1 MMQASAGPKFKHVTT
16 RVICAL
22 LAILFCAML
31 VFTIVVGVQT
41 GQVPTPGSLGGGL
54 AGLAGAYIFGRYAIE
69 GPAPTE
75 TGVLAEPSEQVRH
88 LAIQP
93 RSKIEAIKAYR
104 EQTGVDVKRAREVV
118 ERLAASGRTE
128 A

>member
-1 MMQASAGPKFKHVTT
+1 MMQPTAGPTPKHVTT

-22 LAILFCAML
+22 LAIGFLAAL
-31 VFTIVVGVQT
+31 VVAVVTGVRS
-41 GQVPTPGSLGGGL
+41 GQVPTVGTLVSGLFGLLGT
-54 AGLAGAYIFGRYAIE
+54 YQSGRYAIE

-75 TGVLAEPSEQVRH
+75 TGVLAEPSEIVRH

-93 RSKIEAIKAYR
+93 RGKIEAIRAYR
-104 EQTGVDVKRAREVV
+104 EQTGVDVKRARQVV
-118 ERLAASGRTE
+118 ERLAAVSRAE